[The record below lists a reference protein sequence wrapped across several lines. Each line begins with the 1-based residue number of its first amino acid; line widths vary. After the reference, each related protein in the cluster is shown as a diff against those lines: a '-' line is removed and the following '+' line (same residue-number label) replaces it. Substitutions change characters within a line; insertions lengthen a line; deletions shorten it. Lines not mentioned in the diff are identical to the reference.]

1 MHHLIAVFVI
11 AMLSGL
17 ATAGRPDAL
26 EPLRFSVSHM
36 DRAADP
42 GADFYQH
49 ACGSWLRSNRIPPD
63 LSSWTPSSHL
73 TEANLVALRRICE
86 IAAAKENASPAE
98 RLVGDFFAAA
108 TDEKRIEAL
117 RFRPIEALLA
127 EIERAATRD
136 EIAAILARL
145 HLDGVEPLFSWFVEA
160 DERKSEVYALHLIQG
175 GLSLPERAY
184 YLEPDF
190 AETRDAFLAHVR
202 RMFALAGAGAEEAG
216 RAAAEVM
223 RIETELARASKPA
236 EELND
241 SEANYHKLAVGDLA
255 KAAAGFP
262 WGAFLR
268 DVGARTDEVIAG
280 QPEFLTAMSRIFSS
294 EPLDA
299 LKILLRWQVL
309 TTSAPLMHAA
319 VDDEDFSFFGKVLGG
334 QKEKRARWKRA
345 VAAVDGG
352 LGDAL
357 GQLYAAECFP
367 PESKRRMEEMVALI
381 KEVFRDHIAKAGWMS
396 QATRA
401 KALAKLERFR
411 AKLGFPS
418 KWKDYRG
425 LEVQR
430 DDHFGNVR
438 RAARWESR
446 RQFDRIGQPVDREEW
461 SMTVPTVNAY
471 FDQTKNEIV
480 FPAGILQPPFFD
492 PAMDDAVNYGATG
505 ATIAHELT
513 HGFDSDG
520 RKYDADG
527 NLSDWWTPEDEK
539 EFDRRAEV
547 LVAQFDALEGLP
559 GVKVNGRLTLPEN
572 IADLGGIVLA
582 FEALQ
587 RALARNPG
595 ARRPVDGLTPE
606 QRFFISYSQ
615 SWAALQTEELLRQY
629 LTADP
634 HAPDHLRAVA
644 PLQNFAPWYDAF
656 GIKPGAKLWLEPA
669 ARATIW

>member
-1 MHHLIAVFVI
+1 MKALADSFLPLHPLLDVPFRS
-11 AMLSGL
+11 LSPCRRDL
-17 ATAGRPDAL
+17 RPPR
-26 EPLRFSVSHM
+26 E
-36 DRAADP
+36 
-42 GADFYQH
+42 DFYRH
-49 ACGSWLRSNRIPPD
+49 ACGAWLRSNRIPPD
-63 LSSWTPSSHL
+63 LPSWTPTSHL
-73 TEANLVALRRICE
+73 TEVNLVVLRGICE
-86 IAAAKENASPAE
+86 AAAAKPGGTRAE

-108 TDEKRIEAL
+108 ADERRIEEL
-117 RFRPIEALLA
+117 RFRPVEALLA
-127 EIERAATRD
+127 EIERAVTRD
-136 EIAAILARL
+136 EIAGILARL
-145 HLDGVEPLFSWFVEA
+145 HLEGVEPLFSWFVEA
-160 DERKSEVYALHLIQG
+160 DERKSDVYALHLIQG

-184 YLEPDF
+184 YFEPDF
-190 AETRDAFLAHVR
+190 AETRAAFTAHVE
-202 RMFALAGAGAEEAG
+202 RMFALAGSGAGAAT

-223 RIETELARASKPA
+223 RIESELARASKAA

-241 SEANYHKLAVGDLA
+241 SEANYHKLAVSDLS
-255 KAAAGFP
+255 KAAPGFP
-262 WGAFLR
+262 WSAFL
-268 DVGARTDEVIAG
+268 DGVGARANEVIAG
-280 QPEFLTAMSRIFSS
+280 QPEFLAAMARIFSS
-294 EPLDA
+294 EPPDT

-345 VAAVDGG
+345 VAMADGS

-357 GQLYAAECFP
+357 GQLYAAERFP
-367 PESKRRMEEMVALI
+367 PEAKRRMDEMVALI
-381 KEVFRDHIAKAGWMS
+381 REVFRDHIAKAGWMS
-396 QATRA
+396 EPARA

-411 AKLGFPS
+411 AKLGFPA
-418 KWKDYRG
+418 KWKAYEG
-425 LEVQR
+425 LEIRR
-430 DDHFGNVR
+430 DDHHGNVR

-446 RQFDRIGQPVDREEW
+446 RQFARIGQPVDREEW

-520 RKYDADG
+520 RKYDAEG
-527 NLSDWWTPEDEK
+527 NLKDWWTPEDEK
-539 EFDRRAEV
+539 EFDRRAGV

-559 GVKVNGRLTLPEN
+559 GVKVNGKLTLPEN

-582 FEALQ
+582 VEALQ
-587 RALARNPG
+587 RALAKDP
-595 ARRPVDGLTPE
+595 AKRRRVDGLTPE

-644 PLQNFAPWYDAF
+644 PLRNFAPWYDAF
-656 GIKPGAKLWLEPA
+656 GIKPGMKLWLDPA
-669 ARATIW
+669 ARAAIW